1 MIFVKKDIFEEN
13 GKIFVES
20 FALLVAMML
29 LLLGIADARALHFVC
44 TIATMCIVAVCFSF
58 FFNRIICCRQLREK
72 ENCFNDTLSG
82 SCKAVFASFENKKI
96 LSADGK
102 LFQETAKPK
111 FFNIPYKLGDR
122 GNISG
127 GDTGLAE

>member
-1 MIFVKKDIFEEN
+1 MK
-13 GKIFVES
+13 S

-29 LLLGIADARALHFVC
+29 LLLGIADARALHFGC
-44 TIATMCIVAVCFSF
+44 AIATVCIVAVSFSF

-72 ENCFNDTLSG
+72 ENCFNDTLPCI
-82 SCKAVFASFENKKI
+82 CKAVFASFENKKI

-127 GDTGLAE
+127 GGTGLAE

>member
-13 GKIFVES
+13 RKIFVKS

-29 LLLGIADARALHFVC
+29 LLLGIADARALHFGC
-44 TIATMCIVAVCFSF
+44 AIATVCIVAVSFSF

-72 ENCFNDTLSG
+72 ENCFNDTLPCI
-82 SCKAVFASFENKKI
+82 CKAVFASFENKKI

-122 GNISG
+122 GISG
-127 GDTGLAE
+127 GGTGLAE